1 MQMHAMLMAQIYYR
15 ILMLIVYA
23 DVVVECDFFPPVLVN
38 RVLGPPIGKPPKTHV
53 YLIRNLLHECRGK
66 TNNIK

>member
-1 MQMHAMLMAQIYYR
+1 MLT
-15 ILMLIVYA
+15 

-38 RVLGPPIGKPPKTHV
+38 RVLGPPIGKPPETHV
-53 YLIRNLLHECRGK
+53 YLIRNLLHECQGK